1 MAAKKIYKTANGRT
15 IDFESLM
22 LKNENV
28 RAVGNMNV
36 NARGDV
42 IDNTNNATSSRSA
55 QVNKNYRKQTGN
67 IVRDTPVIS
76 SKKDI
81 PAPDVIEGLD
91 EIAEPAPVKKTKT
104 KTTKKKAGGLGAAIA
119 KVKDT
124 KQEK

>member
-81 PAPDVIEGLD
+81 PAPDVSTPSTAD
-91 EIAEPAPVKKTKT
+91 RIAPPSSRIA
-104 KTTKKKAGGLGAAIA
+104 ASRSLGSI
-119 KVKDT
+119 
-124 KQEK
+124 